1 MRILFIG
8 DIVGAAGRRM
18 VLERLPCLLEE
29 EHIDFTV
36 ANGENVTNGFGIS
49 RRHFDELT
57 DCGVDCF
64 TMGNHTWDNKDIF
77 NFIDA
82 EPRLLRPANL
92 PEQLPGRGWRC
103 FDTAAG
109 EIYVVNLLGRVFMN
123 PCDCPFAALDR
134 VLKEIGPG
142 RRVLVD
148 FHAEA
153 TSEKMALGWYADGR
167 AGALVGT
174 HTHIQTNDAR
184 ILPRGLAYITDA
196 GMTGPRD
203 SVLGVE
209 KEIIVQRF
217 LLGYSEH
224 FRTAGGDLQFNGVL
238 VDLDSGGKAREI
250 RSLNVWQPA
259 L

>member
-8 DIVGAAGRRM
+8 DIVGAPGRSM
-18 VLERLPCLLEE
+18 VLGHLPRLLEE
-29 EHIDFTV
+29 ERIDFTV
-36 ANGENVTNGFGIS
+36 ANGENVTNGFGMA

-57 DCGVDCF
+57 DCGVDCL
-64 TMGNHTWDNKDIF
+64 TMGNHTWDNKEIF
-77 NFIDA
+77 TFIEG
-82 EPRLLRPANL
+82 EPRLVRPANL

-103 FDTAAG
+103 FKTPAG
-109 EIYVVNLLGRVFMN
+109 EIYVLNLLGRVFMN

-134 VLKEIGPG
+134 ALREIGPG
-142 RRVLVD
+142 HTVLVD

-167 AGALVGT
+167 ASALIGT

-184 ILPRGLAYITDA
+184 VLHRGLAYITDA

-209 KEIIVQRF
+209 KEIIVNRF
-217 LLGYSEH
+217 LMSYSEH
-224 FRTAGGDLQFNGVL
+224 FRPAGGDLQFNGVIID
-238 VDLDSGGKAREI
+238 VGAEGKAAEI
-250 RSLNVWQPA
+250 QAVNFWQPG